1 MADCALCYVEYGGEA
16 NQPCAFPCGHVF
28 CYSCICSLQ
37 SLGCPGCRW
46 APEYADSDT
55 PNKDLV
61 TKLFIDFS
69 GVQEERATYIPQAS
83 TALKEAA
90 FDTAQRLKDLVPDA
104 TDLDVEAIAED
115 AQKWIDGMDAIQD
128 VEIKVGLARVQF
140 ELSTL
145 AKTVKINQDA
155 VRQARQFE
163 KDARKL
169 QTFNGNVTRRLENT
183 RSEFSAY
190 KKSSEEREHAFL
202 LEKEVHRDEIREN
215 ERCIRRMAKEIAT
228 LKDRVMELLPVGK
241 EADNLR
247 KTISTMTAE
256 KKEMEVTLGDTKKEM
271 IKIRRD
277 MMESRTQLE
286 AREEEIHKFAKIL
299 LEERTEV
306 DRLRVQQRTLL
317 EDIESYKSRARMAEK
332 KAAECSRQLSA
343 YASENQSAKHD
354 RSSQED
360 MEETE
365 AGPSRD
371 KTLTQGPRRIQ
382 ISRTRASSSIGR
394 LQTRTRLG
402 SSTFGGALDVFN
414 EDVDDLD
421 PLEDSEDRPGEVM
434 TTRTHIDTSVA
445 PLNSRNPLQE
455 TKATIR
461 SREQTSRDRSI
472 MLSRLKRAR
481 ASSPEGSSRP
491 ETSGHKITWKKRCPS
506 TRYYDSSESESE

>member
-46 APEYADSDT
+46 VPEYADSDT

-69 GVQEERATYIPQAS
+69 GVQEERATYIPQVS

-155 VRQARQFE
+155 VRQARQ
-163 KDARKL
+163 
-169 QTFNGNVTRRLENT
+169 
-183 RSEFSAY
+183 
-190 KKSSEEREHAFL
+190 
-202 LEKEVHRDEIREN
+202 
-215 ERCIRRMAKEIAT
+215 
-228 LKDRVMELLPVGK
+228 VGK

-256 KKEMEVTLGDTKKEM
+256 KKEMEATLGDTKKEM